1 MSLDGGE
8 LVEIENCPVKTSV
21 HEIELGETVKSVVIS
36 KYSNKIQILITAD
49 SGKVSVLYEASKS
62 KGVQVNPNPIHDV
75 NCLFGV
81 ESEPS
86 LVAARILSS
95 EIIQAD
101 IPLVLG
107 FGIDQ
112 SKILEDP
119 SNIKKLVEFIK
130 KCL

>member
-1 MSLDGGE
+1 MSFDGGE

-86 LVAARILSS
+86 LVATRILSS
-95 EIIQAD
+95 EIQAD

-107 FGIDQ
+107 FGIDPE
-112 SKILEDP
+112 ILDP

-130 KCL
+130 KNV

>member
-1 MSLDGGE
+1 MSFDGGE

-95 EIIQAD
+95 EIQAD
-101 IPLVLG
+101 VPLVIG
-107 FGIDQ
+107 FGIDPE
-112 SKILEDP
+112 ILDP
-119 SNIKKLVEFIK
+119 ANIKKLVEFIK
-130 KCL
+130 KYL

>member
-1 MSLDGGE
+1 MSFDGGE

-95 EIIQAD
+95 EIQAD

-107 FGIDQ
+107 FGIDPE
-112 SKILEDP
+112 ILDP

-130 KCL
+130 KNV

>member
-1 MSLDGGE
+1 MSFDGGE

-21 HEIELGETVKSVVIS
+21 HEIELGDEKTVNNSIVIS
-36 KYSNKIQILITAD
+36 KFSNKIQILITTE
-49 SGKVSVLYEASKS
+49 SGKVSVLFEASKS
-62 KGVQVNPNPIHDV
+62 KGVQVNPNPIPDV

-95 EIIQAD
+95 EIQAD
-101 IPLVLG
+101 VPLVIG
-107 FGIDQ
+107 FGIDPE
-112 SKILEDP
+112 ILDP
-119 SNIKKLVEFIK
+119 ANIKKLVEFIK